1 MVGGSTVP
9 RRHRQATRLS
19 SQPSHRSTPAGRTQ
33 DPYAARKGPHLA
45 REDQTPREWTVCREF
60 ALHDRSDPPNEF
72 GGSYESECR
81 PQAVRSAQKNKKPRR
96 QSPAR
101 PADSVRATGTILET
115 KTLGYPGLE
124 SGELGGVGVLDVTR
138 QIIRYRRPKGSPRRR
153 DCRPE
158 PGVSGRLGPVEGRAG
173 EKKMRA
179 TGFEPARVTP
189 REPKSRASASS
200 ATPAATI
207 GLDLGLSTHLT
218 ARTTDPPQICRW

>member
-19 SQPSHRSTPAGRTQ
+19 SQRSGRLTAGGTAERAVASSPVVGRRSSGDVAALRRPCHPMNSAGRTTASVGRR
-33 DPYAARKGPHLA
+33 PY
-45 REDQTPREWTVCREF
+45 E
-60 ALHDRSDPPNEF
+60 ALKIV
-72 GGSYESECR
+72 
-81 PQAVRSAQKNKKPRR
+81 QKKPRR

-138 QIIRYRRPKGSPRRR
+138 QIIRCRRPQGSPRRR

-158 PGVSGRLGPVEGRAG
+158 PGVSGRLGPVEGREG
-173 EKKMRA
+173 DKKMRA